1 MNKNIVLLVILYV
14 SLFNVSSQEVMNI
27 SGESIS
33 IEEFTSTLMKNNQ
46 DKEITKEYL
55 DDYINLFVDYK
66 LKVIHAKELGLDKEE
81 AFINELEVYRKQLA
95 KPYLQAKEFK
105 EELISEA
112 YERMRFDVNVSHI
125 LFRTDESSLP
135 KDTLLKYNLAME
147 VKSKIEKG
155 ELSFEEAVKEYSEED
170 YNNGN
175 LGYFTAFDM
184 VYSFETSAYNTEIGS
199 ISNIVKTKYG
209 YHILKINDKRPS
221 VGQVKVSHIMFRFP
235 QGATNTQI
243 NAIKPKI
250 DEVYNK
256 LKEGE
261 DFATLADRYSEDRS
275 TAVKGGEIPWFGINK
290 MAKEFEEASFSL
302 ENIGDYTQ
310 PFKTDFG
317 WHIVILNDKK
327 VLGTFEDTREEI
339 KRKIS
344 KGSRSLLSELALLK
358 KIKSEYN
365 FNEHIFLASRKN
377 NIKESI
383 DLEKLNNAQL
393 KSEDIKKSVWDNL
406 ELFRLD
412 GVVYNQKNFKDFI
425 INYQQV
431 GLNFDLIYDR
441 FVDFTCLEYEESK
454 LEEKYPEYKILLNEF
469 RDGIL
474 LFELTN
480 KLVWKKAMEDTI
492 GLQNFFNENSEDYW
506 WEQRVE
512 ANIYTCANSKVL
524 SRLKRVLS
532 RKKEDDSTN
541 DILELINKNDPLNL
555 QLNNDKYSK
564 GDNKFV
570 DQVKWEKGTYVVE
583 TNEDA
588 VILVEILNVLD
599 KESKKLSETKGK
611 VIADYQNHLEKLWI
625 SELKSKYSISI
636 NKDVLYSI
644 IK

>member
-1 MNKNIVLLVILYV
+1 
-14 SLFNVSSQEVMNI
+14 MNI

-33 IEEFTSTLMKNNQ
+33 LEEFTSTLMKNNQ

-55 DDYINLFVDYK
+55 DDYINLFVNYK

-112 YERMRFDVNVSHI
+112 YDRMRFDVNVSHI
-125 LFRTDESSLP
+125 LFRTDESALP

-147 VKSKIEKG
+147 AKSKIEKG
-155 ELSFEEAVKEYSEED
+155 ELSFNEAVKEYSEED

-184 VYSFETSAYNTEIGS
+184 VYSFETAAYNTEIGA

-209 YHILKINDKRPS
+209 YHLLKINDKRPS

-235 QGATNTQI
+235 QGATNNQI

-275 TAVKGGEIPWFGINK
+275 TAVKGGEVPWFGINK
-290 MAKEFEEASFSL
+290 TAKEFEEASFSL
-302 ENIGDYTQ
+302 ENIGDFTK
-310 PFKTDFG
+310 PFKTDLG

-344 KGSRSLLSELALLK
+344 KGTRSLLSELALLK

-365 FNEHIFLASRKN
+365 FKEHVFLEARKN
-377 NIKESI
+377 NLKETI

-393 KSEDIKKSVWDNL
+393 NLEDIKKSIWDNL

-412 GVVYNQKNFKDFI
+412 GVVYNQKNFKEFI

-431 GLNFDLIYDR
+431 GLNFDLIYER

-524 SRLKRVLS
+524 SKLKRVLS

-555 QLNNDKYSK
+555 QLNTDKYSK

-588 VILVEILNVLD
+588 VVLVEVLNVFD

-611 VIADYQNHLEKLWI
+611 VIADYQNHLEKIWI

>member
-1 MNKNIVLLVILYV
+1 MNKNIFLVLILCV
-14 SLFNVSSQEVMNI
+14 SFFNASSQELMNI

-33 IEEFTSTLMKNNQ
+33 LEEFTSTLMKNNQ

-55 DDYINLFVDYK
+55 DDYINLFVNYK

-81 AFINELEVYRKQLA
+81 AFINELDVYRKQLA

-125 LFRTDESSLP
+125 LFRTDESALP
-135 KDTLLKYNLAME
+135 KDTLIKYNLAME
-147 VKSKIEKG
+147 AKSKIEKG
-155 ELSFEEAVKEYSEED
+155 ELSFKEAVKEYSEED

-184 VYSFETSAYNTEIGS
+184 VYSFETAAYNTEIGAV
-199 ISNIVKTKYG
+199 SNIVKTKYG
-209 YHILKINDKRPS
+209 YHLLKINDKRPS

-275 TAVKGGEIPWFGINK
+275 TAVKGGEVPWFGINK
-290 MAKEFEEASFSL
+290 TAKEFEEASFSL
-302 ENIGDYTQ
+302 ENIGDFTK
-310 PFKTDFG
+310 PFKTDLG

-344 KGSRSLLSELALLK
+344 KGTRSLLSELALLK

-365 FNEHIFLASRKN
+365 FKEHVFLEARKN
-377 NIKESI
+377 NLKETI

-393 KSEDIKKSVWDNL
+393 NLEDIKKSIWDNL

-412 GVVYNQKNFKDFI
+412 GVVYNLKNFKDFI

-431 GLNFDLIYDR
+431 GLNFDLLYER

-541 DILELINKNDPLNL
+541 DILELINQNDPLNL
-555 QLNNDKYSK
+555 QLNTDKYSK

-570 DQVKWEKGTYVVE
+570 DQVKWEKGTYVIE

-588 VILVEILNVLD
+588 VVLVEILNVYD

-611 VIADYQNHLEKLWI
+611 VIADYQNHLEKIWI

>member
-1 MNKNIVLLVILYV
+1 MYKNIVLVVVLCIAF
-14 SLFNVSSQEVMNI
+14 FNVNSQELMNI

-33 IEEFTSTLMKNNQ
+33 LEEFTSTLMKNNQ
-46 DKEITKEYL
+46 DREITKDYL
-55 DDYINLFVDYK
+55 DDYVNLFVDYK

-81 AFINELEVYRKQLA
+81 AFINELDVYRKQLA

-105 EELISEA
+105 EELINEA

-125 LFRTDESSLP
+125 LFRLEENSLP
-135 KDTLLKYNLAME
+135 RDTLLKYNLANE
-147 VKSKIEKG
+147 AKNKIESG
-155 ELSFEEAVKEYSEED
+155 ELSFEEAVKQYSEED

-184 VYSFETSAYNTEIGS
+184 VYSFETAAYNTDVGS
-199 ISNIVKTKYG
+199 VSNVVKTKYG
-209 YHILKINDKRPS
+209 YHLLKINDKRPS
-221 VGQVKVSHIMFRFP
+221 VGEVKVSHIMFRFP
-235 QGATNTQI
+235 QGATDTQM
-243 NAIKPKI
+243 NDIKPKI

-256 LKEGE
+256 LSEGE
-261 DFATLADRYSEDRS
+261 DFASLADRYSEDRS
-275 TAVKGGEIPWFGINK
+275 TAVKGGTLPWFGINK

-302 ENIGDYTQ
+302 KNIGDFTQ

-327 VLGTFEDTREEI
+327 VLNGFEETREEI

-365 FNEHIFLASRKN
+365 FKEHIFISVRKN
-377 NIKESI
+377 NIKENI
-383 DLEKLNNAQL
+383 DLERLNNAQL
-393 KSEDIKKSVWDNL
+393 NLEDLKKSVWDNL

-412 GVVYNQKNFKDFI
+412 GIIYTQKNFKDFI
-425 INYQQV
+425 INNQEV
-431 GLNFDLIYDR
+431 GLSFDLMYER

-454 LEEKYPEYKILLNEF
+454 LEKKYPEYKILLNEF

-474 LFELTN
+474 LFELTS
-480 KLVWKKAMEDTI
+480 KLVWTKAMEDTI
-492 GLQNFFNENSEDYW
+492 GLQNFFNENSDEYW
-506 WEQRVE
+506 WNKRVD
-512 ANIYTCANSKVL
+512 AKIYSCANSKVL

-532 RKKEDDSTN
+532 RNKEYDSID
-541 DILELINKNDPLNL
+541 DILDLINKNDPLNL
-555 QLNNDKYSK
+555 QISVDKYSK

-570 DQVKWEKGTYVVE
+570 DQVKWEKGSYVVE

-588 VILVEILNVLD
+588 VILVEIVNVLE
-599 KESKKLSETKGK
+599 KEPKKLSETKGK
-611 VIADYQNHLEKLWI
+611 VIADYQNHLEKIWLTK
-625 SELKSKYSISI
+625 LRSKYSVSI

>member
-1 MNKNIVLLVILYV
+1 MYRNILLVVVLCF
-14 SLFNVSSQEVMNI
+14 SLSNVSSQELMNI

-33 IEEFTSTLMKNNQ
+33 LEEFTSTLMKNNQ

-55 DDYINLFVDYK
+55 DDYVNLFVDYK
-66 LKVIHAKELGLDKEE
+66 LKVIHAKELGLDKEK

-95 KPYLQAKEFK
+95 KPYLQAKEYK
-105 EELISEA
+105 EELINEA
-112 YERMRFDVNVSHI
+112 YERMRFDVNASHI
-125 LFRTDESSLP
+125 LFRTDQSTLP
-135 KDTLLKYNLAME
+135 KDTLLKYKLAIE
-147 VKSKIEKG
+147 AKSKIESG
-155 ELSFEEAVKEYSEED
+155 ELSFEDAVKQYSEED

-184 VYSFETSAYNTEIGS
+184 VYSFETAAYNTEIGS

-209 YHILKINDKRPS
+209 YHLLKINDKRPS

-235 QGATNTQI
+235 QGATNAQMNT
-243 NAIKPKI
+243 IKPKI

-275 TAVKGGEIPWFGINK
+275 TAVKGGSLPWFGLNK

-302 ENIGDYTQ
+302 ENIGDFTQ

-327 VLGTFEDTREEI
+327 VLGTLEDTREEI

-365 FNEHIFLASRKN
+365 FKEHLFLEVRKN
-377 NIKESI
+377 NIKANI
-383 DLEKLNNAQL
+383 DLEKLNDAKLNI
-393 KSEDIKKSVWDNL
+393 EDFKKSVWDNL

-412 GVVYNQKNFKDFI
+412 GVIYTQKNFKEFI
-425 INYQQV
+425 INHQEV
-431 GLNFDLIYDR
+431 GLNFDLIYER

-454 LEEKYPEYKILLNEF
+454 LEKKYPEYKILLNEF

-474 LFELTN
+474 LFELTS
-480 KLVWKKAMEDTI
+480 KLVWTKAMEDTI
-492 GLQNFFNENSEDYW
+492 GLQSFFNENSEDYW
-506 WEQRVE
+506 WDKRVD

-532 RKKEDDSTN
+532 KKKEDVSTN
-541 DILELINKNDPLNL
+541 DILEIINKNDPLNL
-555 QLNNDKYSK
+555 QVSADKYSK
-564 GDNKFV
+564 GDNIYV
-570 DQVKWEKGTYVVE
+570 DQVKWEKGSYVVE
-583 TNEDA
+583 TTEDA
-588 VILVEILNVLD
+588 VILVEILNVFD
-599 KESKKLSETKGK
+599 KEPKKLSETKGK
-611 VIADYQNHLEKLWI
+611 VIADYQNHLEKLWL
-625 SELKSKYSISI
+625 SELRSKYTVNI
-636 NKDVLYSI
+636 NNDVLYSI

>member
-1 MNKNIVLLVILYV
+1 MYKNILIAVLLFV
-14 SLFNVSSQEVMNI
+14 SFFKLSSQELMNI

-33 IEEFTSTLMKNNQ
+33 LEEFISTLMKNNQ
-46 DKEITKEYL
+46 EIEITKEYL
-55 DDYINLFVDYK
+55 DDYVNLFIDYK
-66 LKVIHAKELGLDKEE
+66 LKVIHAKELGLDKEQ

-95 KPYLQAKEFK
+95 KPYLQAKEFN
-105 EELISEA
+105 EELINEA
-112 YERMRFDVNVSHI
+112 YERMSFDVNASHI
-125 LFRTDESSLP
+125 LFRTDDSFLP
-135 KDTLLKYNLAME
+135 KDTLLKYNLAKE
-147 VKSKIEKG
+147 VKSKIISG
-155 ELSFEEAVKEYSEED
+155 ELSFEEAVKQYSEED

-184 VYSFETSAYNTEIGS
+184 VYDFETAAYNTEIGS
-199 ISNIVKTKYG
+199 ISEIIKTNYG
-209 YHILKINDKRPS
+209 YHILKIIDKRPS
-221 VGQVKVSHIMFRFP
+221 VGEVKVSHIMFRFP
-235 QGATNTQI
+235 QGSSNTQM
-243 NAIKPKI
+243 NEIKPKI
-250 DEVYNK
+250 DEVYKK

-275 TAVKGGEIPWFGINK
+275 TAVKGGAIPWFGINK

-302 ENIGDYTQ
+302 ESIGDFTQ

-317 WHIVILNDKK
+317 WHIVVLNDKK
-327 VLGTFEDTREEI
+327 VLGTLEDTREEI

-365 FNEHIFLASRKN
+365 FKEHIFLEARKN
-377 NIKESI
+377 NLKETI

-393 KSEDIKKSVWDNL
+393 NLDDIKKSVWDNL

-412 GVVYNQKNFKDFI
+412 GVIYNQKNFKDFI
-425 INYQQV
+425 INNQEV
-431 GLNFDLIYDR
+431 GLNFDLIYER

-474 LFELTN
+474 LFELTS
-480 KLVWKKAMEDTI
+480 KLVWSKAMEDTI
-492 GLQNFFNENSEDYW
+492 GLKNFFNENLEDYW
-506 WEQRVE
+506 WNKRVE
-512 ANIYTCANSKVL
+512 ANVYTCSNSNVL

-532 RKKEDDSTN
+532 RKKENETTN
-541 DILELINKNDPLNL
+541 DILDQINKNSPLNL
-555 QLNNDKYSK
+555 QINTDKYSK

-570 DQVKWEKGTYVVE
+570 DQVKWEKGIYIVE

-599 KESKKLSETKGK
+599 KEPKKLSEIKGK
-611 VIADYQNHLEKLWI
+611 VIADYQNHLEKIWI
-625 SELKSKYSISI
+625 SELRSKHTINI

>member
-1 MNKNIVLLVILYV
+1 MNKNIFLVLILCV
-14 SLFNVSSQEVMNI
+14 SFFNASSQELMNI

-33 IEEFTSTLMKNNQ
+33 LEEFTSTLMKNNQ

-55 DDYINLFVDYK
+55 DDYINLFVNYK

-81 AFINELEVYRKQLA
+81 AFINELDVYRKQLA

-112 YERMRFDVNVSHI
+112 YDRMRFDVNVSHI
-125 LFRTDESSLP
+125 LFRTDESALP
-135 KDTLLKYNLAME
+135 KDTLIKYNLAME
-147 VKSKIEKG
+147 AKSKIEKG
-155 ELSFEEAVKEYSEED
+155 ELSFKEAVKEYSEED

-184 VYSFETSAYNTEIGS
+184 VYSFETAAYNTEIGAV
-199 ISNIVKTKYG
+199 SNIVKTKYG
-209 YHILKINDKRPS
+209 YHLLKINDKRPS

-275 TAVKGGEIPWFGINK
+275 TAVKGGEVPWFGINK
-290 MAKEFEEASFSL
+290 TAKEFEEASFSL
-302 ENIGDYTQ
+302 ENIGDFTK
-310 PFKTDFG
+310 PFKTDLG

-344 KGSRSLLSELALLK
+344 KGTRSLLSELALLK

-365 FNEHIFLASRKN
+365 FKEHVFLEARKN
-377 NIKESI
+377 NLKETI

-393 KSEDIKKSVWDNL
+393 NLEDIKKSIWDNL

-412 GVVYNQKNFKDFI
+412 GVVYNQKNFKEFI

-431 GLNFDLIYDR
+431 GLNFDLIYER

-541 DILELINKNDPLNL
+541 DILELINQNDPLNL
-555 QLNNDKYSK
+555 QLNTDKYSK

-570 DQVKWEKGTYVVE
+570 DQVKWEKGTYVIE

-588 VILVEILNVLD
+588 VVLVEILNVYD

-611 VIADYQNHLEKLWI
+611 VIADYQNHLEKIWI

>member
-1 MNKNIVLLVILYV
+1 MNKNIVLLVILCV
-14 SLFNVSSQEVMNI
+14 SLFNVSSQELMNI

-33 IEEFTSTLMKNNQ
+33 LEEFTSTLMKNNQ

-125 LFRTDESSLP
+125 LFRTDENSLP

-147 VKSKIEKG
+147 ARSKIEKG

-184 VYSFETSAYNTEIGS
+184 VYSFETAAYNTEIGS

-209 YHILKINDKRPS
+209 YHLLKINDKRPS
-221 VGQVKVSHIMFRFP
+221 VGQVKVSHIMFRFS

-302 ENIGDYTQ
+302 ENIGDFTQ

-327 VLGTFEDTREEI
+327 VLGNFENTREEI

-365 FNEHIFLASRKN
+365 FKEHIFLESRKN

-512 ANIYTCANSKVL
+512 ANIYTCANSEVL

-532 RKKEDDSTN
+532 RKNVDDSTN

-570 DQVKWEKGTYVVE
+570 DQVKWEKGTYVVK

-588 VILVEILNVLD
+588 VVLVEILNVLD

-611 VIADYQNHLEKLWI
+611 VIADYQNHLEKIWI